1 MKTSNKILLAFLII
15 VFATPVFIFMSF
27 RTKIKKG
34 EFTVTETYN
43 NKYSHT
49 GVVAPFKVVKVEGL
63 GTPGVLSCHLIPAD
77 SSWYAYNN
85 YSNTDSIKV
94 EQQGD
99 TLVLKYID
107 GDVQVNNGTVV
118 RTEQIHLKIDLYAPV
133 LNNIVVD
140 GASVHLDTVN
150 AFLAGEMHFDLRNN
164 AHLSLG
170 TNGQVI
176 TTQVNGSTIIQNSS
190 ALFNKLIINASS
202 SRVELGQF
210 AKINDLHM
218 QLQGTSTVSVHNN
231 SQIDQL
237 NGFLSDSSTVE
248 ANWKNVRRLAALTSQ

>member
-1 MKTSNKILLAFLII
+1 LF
-15 VFATPVFIFMSF
+15 
-27 RTKIKKG
+27 
-34 EFTVTETYN
+34 
-43 NKYSHT
+43 
-49 GVVAPFKVVKVEGL
+49 
-63 GTPGVLSCHLIPAD
+63 CHLIPAD

-85 YSNTDSIKV
+85 YSNVDSDSIKV
-94 EQQGD
+94 EQLGD

-107 GDVQVNNGTVV
+107 ADVQVNNGTV
-118 RTEQIHLKIDLYAPV
+118 RSEQIHLSIDLHAPAF
-133 LNNIVVD
+133 NNIVVE
-140 GASVHLDTVN
+140 GATVGIDSVNSTLS
-150 AFLAGEMHFDLRNN
+150 AIHFDLRNN

-170 TNGQVI
+170 TNGQVK
-176 TTQVNGSTIIQNSS
+176 TTQVNQTTVTEMSS

-248 ANWKNVRRLAALTSQ
+248 ANWKNVRRLAALTGQ